1 MPSEAKG
8 GGVTWFMPFKL
19 LLSGDPL
26 VREVIPADDLQ
37 QHLNMSYLHGEVTS
51 RVSHSLLT
59 SLGVQVLT
67 TNHLLEFARM
77 TVLRNDVH
85 HRNPG
90 QLLTKVTFYCFA
102 VYQLLYLIVL
112 MFWTL
117 CCQVTR
123 VELSSLASGW
133 RVCIAASTNCSQTRT
148 FSNNCDNFRSFLSP
162 AQAQWHSRSVL
173 CSFRLLR
180 NEKARRKLEAVSLKS
195 NI

>member
-1 MPSEAKG
+1 
-8 GGVTWFMPFKL
+8 MPFKL

-90 QLLTKVTFYCFA
+90 QFLSKVALNCFVVFRFKILLNY
-102 VYQLLYLIVL
+102 VL
-112 MFWTL
+112 DSLF
-117 CCQVTR
+117 QVTR

-133 RVCIAASTNCSQTRT
+133 RVCTAVSTNCSQTRI
-148 FSNNCDNFRSFLSP
+148 FLNKCDNFRSFLSP

-180 NEKARRKLEAVSLKS
+180 NEKARRKLEAVRLKVEPIK
-195 NI
+195 NIRKMIVFL